1 MAFVGEADPN
11 DVRETTQGLLVR
23 GKLDLSNPPLG
34 AQTHKLLKSG
44 ALGGWS
50 FGYIVPP
57 DDSKRR
63 NGITEISKVE
73 LLEVGPTL
81 RGANRE
87 ARTLAVKSHGG
98 APDELTAEIAR
109 KSNDELR
116 AELGI
121 EEKSS
126 EPVRIASFEV

>member
-11 DVRETTQGLLVR
+11 DVRGTTQGLLVR
-23 GKLDLSNPPLG
+23 GKLDLSNPLG

-57 DDSKRR
+57 DGSKRR
-63 NGITEISKVE
+63 DGVTEISKVE

-87 ARTLAVKSHGG
+87 ARTLAVKSYGE
-98 APDELTAEIAR
+98 APDELTKEIAA

-116 AELGI
+116 AELGLI

>member
-1 MAFVGEADPN
+1 MRQAPGFQRFEG
-11 DVRETTQGLLVR
+11 
-23 GKLDLSNPPLG
+23 
-34 AQTHKLLKSG
+34 
-44 ALGGWS
+44 
-50 FGYIVPP
+50 
-57 DDSKRR
+57 
-63 NGITEISKVE
+63 
-73 LLEVGPTL
+73 
-81 RGANRE
+81 GANRE
-87 ARTLAVKSHGG
+87 ARTLAVKSHGE